1 MRARGMARLTLMPK
15 RRESALRQCTAI
27 ALALFVALTLASCTQ
42 LGAQLASSST
52 TSAPPNATEG
62 QIIDAV
68 NSFRGAHGLGAL
80 SVHSNL
86 EDKAHLW
93 AAWMAGGN
101 CGGGASAPTIC
112 HSDVTSGITVSWTLL
127 EENIGAAAPANNI
140 AGLVSGFE
148 GSAEHAANM
157 LNTRITSIGVGIAY
171 SGDTLFVAEE
181 FMAQ

>member
-1 MRARGMARLTLMPK
+1 MARLTLMPK
-15 RRESALRQCTAI
+15 RRESVLHRATAI
-27 ALALFVALTLASCTQ
+27 VLSMFVALTLASCTQ
-42 LGAQLASSST
+42 IRAELASSSSA
-52 TSAPPNATEG
+52 SAPPNATES

-112 HSDVTSGITVSWTLL
+112 HSDVASGITVSWTLL
-127 EENIGAAAPANNI
+127 EENVGAAAPATNI
-140 AGLVSGFE
+140 AGLESGFE

-157 LNTRITSIGVGIAY
+157 LNARITSIGVGVAY
-171 SGDTLFVAEE
+171 AGDTLFVAEE